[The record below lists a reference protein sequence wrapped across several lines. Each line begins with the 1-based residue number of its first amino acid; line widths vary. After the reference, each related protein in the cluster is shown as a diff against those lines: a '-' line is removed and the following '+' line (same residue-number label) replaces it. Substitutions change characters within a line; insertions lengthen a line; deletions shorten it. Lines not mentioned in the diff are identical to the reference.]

1 MSRSRKKTP
10 KLGFSSC
17 ASDKQDKVLRHRH
30 TRRGNRQGLQAGDDG
45 EAPQAE
51 HKRSGTWNFAKDGK
65 RWVKNPRARDMR
77 K

>member
-10 KLGFSSC
+10 KLGFSS
-17 ASDKQDKVLRHRH
+17 SVSEKTDKLAVHRKE
-30 TRRGNRQGLQAGDDG
+30 RRGTRQALHKGDDG
-45 EAPQAE
+45 DGLAGE

-65 RWVKNPRARDMR
+65 RWVKQSRARDMR